1 MTLPNG
7 KPKAEARQREW
18 EAFQKKKKKKVRGE
32 RLCCCPRREWSC
44 QNARWELEILL
55 LPTLWCRHH
64 TRAARPT
71 SQTHTIPT
79 PTTRHPHGHTH
90 HATPTSA
97 SAFTLKYLIYPLK
110 SQNLCF
116 LCLAFLFMRN
126 PCLCYYYFFLALW
139 LSYWWVCACLCD
151 LWLCA
156 TMQLYY
162 IDKSESRVSRY

>member
-18 EAFQKKKKKKVRGE
+18 EAFQKKKKKKTVRGE
-32 RLCCCPRREWSC
+32 RLCRCPRREWSC

-55 LPTLWCRHH
+55 LPTLWRHHH

-126 PCLCYYYFFLALW
+126 LCLCYYYFFW
-139 LSYWWVCACLCD
+139 LCD
-151 LWLCA
+151 YLIDESVFVFVNCDSVQLCN
-156 TMQLYY
+156 Y
-162 IDKSESRVSRY
+162 II